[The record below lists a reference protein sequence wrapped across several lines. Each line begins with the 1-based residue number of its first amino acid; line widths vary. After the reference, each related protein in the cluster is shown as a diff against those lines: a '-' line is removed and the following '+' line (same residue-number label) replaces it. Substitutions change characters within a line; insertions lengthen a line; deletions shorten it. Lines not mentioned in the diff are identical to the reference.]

1 MTTELIDQDLANKTI
16 ALIPDHAWT
25 QVRQA
30 IVTALVDCMPGS
42 VIEQLTGNHFDFDGA
57 EQALFEYYVDTK
69 EQYHEL
75 IIDAFKIMGEL
86 NTIDLLNSLNLQADG
101 IPETREG

>member
-42 VIEQLTGNHFDFDGA
+42 VLERITGSYDDFDQA
-57 EQALFEYYVDTK
+57 EVILNGYYS
-69 EQYHEL
+69 EIEGRNAEL
-75 IIDAFKIMGEL
+75 IQDAFKIMGDL
-86 NTIDLLNSLNLQADG
+86 NTLDLLNSLNIQQDG
-101 IPETREG
+101 ISETGEE

>member
-1 MTTELIDQDLANKTI
+1 MSSQPIDFELAEKTI
-16 ALIPDHAWT
+16 ELIPDHAWT

-42 VIEQLTGNHFDFDGA
+42 VVEQLTGDHFDFDGA
-57 EQALFEYYVDTK
+57 EQALYAYYLDEE
-69 EQYHEL
+69 EQNHEL

-86 NTIDLLNSLNLQADG
+86 NTIDLLNSLNLQANG
-101 IPETREG
+101 ISKTREG